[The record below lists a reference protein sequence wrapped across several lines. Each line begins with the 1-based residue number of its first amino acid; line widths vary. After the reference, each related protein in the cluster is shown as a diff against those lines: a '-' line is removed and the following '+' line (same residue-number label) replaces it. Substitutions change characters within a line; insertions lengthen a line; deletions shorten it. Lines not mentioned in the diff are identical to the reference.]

1 MRDPL
6 PLPGLVDQVRSELGR
21 PDILVNNAAP
31 TRCSGRSTRSRS
43 ARGIWSWA
51 QRARAVPAQPA
62 GARGDGRA
70 GRRWQHHQ
78 RQLERGRA
86 AVPGLGAY
94 SVSKAALVML
104 TKVCAMDWGRDGIRV
119 NCIVPGLIQT
129 EFSGALWAQGGD
141 RRPHDWRER
150 TRSYR
155 RRARGGWS
163 GGLPS
168 EPRRKLRHR

>member
-1 MRDPL
+1 M
-6 PLPGLVDQVRSELGR
+6 GSGHGHNVRVPFLLSQL
-21 PDILVNNAAP
+21 
-31 TRCSGRSTRSRS
+31 
-43 ARGIWSWA
+43 AREA
-51 QRARAVPAQPA
+51 MVEQ
-62 GARGDGRA
+62 GDGGSIINVSSSA
-70 GRRWQHHQ
+70 GVRPF
-78 RQLERGRA
+78 
-86 AVPGLGAY
+86 PGLGAY

-104 TKVCAMDWGRDGIRV
+104 TKVCAMDWGRDGIHV

-129 EFSGALWAQGGD
+129 EFSRALWAQGGD

-155 RRARGGWS
+155 RRARGGRS